1 VLRIRNVYIRIPDH
15 DFYQS
20 RIPNSGYKTNIK
32 SVILEKNLFL
42 YLFCKNKFTEIKN
55 AIIYMLMKKLCRLL
69 AKFYRSLTQ
78 KFCNNCKKIWVLYPW
93 SQNQE
98 KPIPDPGFV
107 FKGQECLY
115 PGSRI
120 CILKTGVWYCAAEAA
135 FWATQQRIPITRRL
149 K

>member
-55 AIIYMLMKKLCRLL
+55 VIIYMKKLCRLL
-69 AKFYRSLTQ
+69 DNFYRFLTQ
-78 KFCNNCKKIWVLYPW
+78 KFCNNFKKIWVLNPW

-98 KPIPDPGFV
+98 KRIQDSFLGV
-107 FKGQECLY
+107 KNDLY
-115 PGSRI
+115 PAAHSLHFQHLMWTKDYRF
-120 CILKTGVWYCAAEAA
+120 KTSTVK
-135 FWATQQRIPITRRL
+135 RSLVSIVHINI
-149 K
+149 